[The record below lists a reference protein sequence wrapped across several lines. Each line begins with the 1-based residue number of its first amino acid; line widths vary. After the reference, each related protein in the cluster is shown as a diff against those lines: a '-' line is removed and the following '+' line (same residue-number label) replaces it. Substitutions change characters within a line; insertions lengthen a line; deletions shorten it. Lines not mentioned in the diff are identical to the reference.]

1 MSEIKLD
8 IAQVEQKLILLNETI
23 ANLHIDIQEPP
34 TGQSIMDFSEKI
46 NEINQNMKQI
56 FQTYRQLAEQHVKST
71 KLVVESL
78 EEAEK
83 MSAQNFNI

>member
-8 IAQVEQKLILLNETI
+8 VAQLEQKLIFLNETI
-23 ANLHIDIQEPP
+23 ANLHIDVQESPS
-34 TGQSIMDFSEKI
+34 GQSIMNFSEKI

-56 FQTYRQLAEQHVKST
+56 FQTYQQLAEQHVKST

-83 MSAQNFNI
+83 FSAQNFNV

>member
-8 IAQVEQKLILLNETI
+8 VAQVEQKLIFLNETI

-34 TGQSIMDFSEKI
+34 NGQSVMNFSEKI

-56 FQTYRQLAEQHVKST
+56 FQTYQQLAEQHVKST

>member
-1 MSEIKLD
+1 MNEIKLD
-8 IAQVEQKLILLNETI
+8 VAQVEQKLLFLNETI

-34 TGQSIMDFSEKI
+34 VGQSFMNFSEKI

-56 FQTYRQLAEQHVKST
+56 FQTYQQLAEQHVKST

-83 MSAQNFNI
+83 NSAKNFNI